1 MNMSNKDNESSD
13 PRSIDQI
20 LTERQAAPF
29 VKALKNILEMNAAD
43 VPTIT
48 EHAFKG
54 TILPLLASTEEEI
67 NLEPWV
73 HVAGSPNRPINV
85 VDNTGQLLFQLPA
98 LMSMRAT
105 HYAITNDA
113 SFLEIFRRTE
123 AIRIKSPYAARQAS
137 EQMLAARVFD
147 PGVNYDTAVVMDG
160 IFRRYGLKPLFEDD
174 GDEKAAGED
183 SGPRQTNIRPPDAFE
198 EF

>member
-1 MNMSNKDNESSD
+1 MSNNPNESID

-20 LTERQAAPF
+20 LTERQAAPYL
-29 VKALKNILEMNAAD
+29 KALKNIIEMNEAD
-43 VPTIT
+43 VPVVT
-48 EHAFKG
+48 EHAFK
-54 TILPLLASTEEEI
+54 TIILPLLASTEPEI
-67 NLEPWV
+67 NMEPWV
-73 HVAGSPNRPINV
+73 DLAGNPNRPINV
-85 VDNTGQLLFQLPA
+85 VDHAGKLLFQLPA

-105 HYAITNDA
+105 RFAVVNDA

-137 EQMLAARVFD
+137 EKMLEGRVYD

-160 IFRRYGLKPLFEDD
+160 IFRRYGLPPLFEDD
-174 GDEKAAGED
+174 GPD
-183 SGPRQTNIRPPDAFE
+183 SDTATTAEGGRKSNIRPPDAFE